1 MIKYKILLIWYSY
14 FIEHIVYMFG
24 SHEQFWKHYHKV
36 NTLKKM
42 QKLTPLEKELI

>member
-1 MIKYKILLIWYSY
+1 MIKYKFLLIWYNY
-14 FIEHIVYMFG
+14 IIEPIVYMFG

-42 QKLTPLEKELI
+42 QKLSSLEKELI